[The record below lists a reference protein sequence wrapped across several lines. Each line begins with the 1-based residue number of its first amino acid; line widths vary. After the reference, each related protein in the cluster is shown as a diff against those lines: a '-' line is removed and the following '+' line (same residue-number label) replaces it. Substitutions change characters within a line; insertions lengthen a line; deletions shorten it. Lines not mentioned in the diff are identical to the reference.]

1 MSTIIT
7 LLQHDKKYLDTT
19 WFENY
24 ELTPQKEGYRQVYCK
39 KKKKKSSLTGFIL
52 LFYNMIN

>member
-1 MSTIIT
+1 MI
-7 LLQHDKKYLDTT
+7 KKYLDTT

>member
-1 MSTIIT
+1 MI
-7 LLQHDKKYLDTT
+7 KKYLDTT

-39 KKKKKSSLTGFIL
+39 KKKKKIKSYWLHFTFL
-52 LFYNMIN
+52 QHD

>member
-1 MSTIIT
+1 MI
-7 LLQHDKKYLDTT
+7 KKYLDTT

-39 KKKKKSSLTGFIL
+39 KKKKKNQVL
-52 LFYNMIN
+52 LASFYFFTT

>member
-1 MSTIIT
+1 MI
-7 LLQHDKKYLDTT
+7 KKYLDTT

-39 KKKKKSSLTGFIL
+39 KKKKNQVL
-52 LFYNMIN
+52 LASFYFFTT